1 MHASHEVKKMNT
13 KARTSQQIRKYP
25 LNHQNEN
32 KVEMQGIRS
41 PSSGK
46 ATINGSPKS
55 REKKLALLQDVDK
68 LKKKLR
74 DEENIHRALQRA
86 FNRPLGA
93 LPRLPPYLPPNT
105 QELLAEI
112 AVLEEEVVRLEEQV
126 VTYRHNLYQ
135 EAVYIC
141 SKRKLENPAD
151 YYERILSRCSSKE
164 EQSDS
169 EKSPLSVARTA
180 STSSDIVSGR
190 SSLSLARTTSTSSDI
205 VTDQTVQNTSD
216 VVDGKGSLDEPNST
230 ADSLENCRRKEN
242 LTHCNSNQNTNL
254 ISHHTRRRS
263 TDLMNGKQ
271 GLSVPNFSLES
282 DKEGKGEDDHKTC
295 ISFRNIQFSERKLYR
310 VKTPVKKSSF
320 KRQPSQKSVNSPRK
334 QPVNKELGGDSEP
347 NKISEDILK
356 CLCSIFIRMGTT
368 NDKGTP
374 LDTSPYSL
382 SFVSHHKKKN
392 VAVQDPYGTSAEFK
406 ERDIGAYKGF
416 CIVDAISLDLKRKRN
431 ALFLLHKLKL
441 LLGKLA
447 RVSLDGLSHQHK
459 LAFWINTYNACLMNA
474 FLEHGIPG
482 SPEKVVLLMRE
493 ATLTVGGQRMN
504 AITIEHFILRL
515 PFYLKQGSKKA
526 AKGDDLKTSQ
536 MFGLECVE
544 PLVTFA
550 LSCGSWSSPAVRVY
564 TASQIE
570 SELEVAKREYLQAV
584 VGVSKN
590 DKFIIP
596 KLLDWYQLDFAKDL
610 ESLLDWVCLQLPDEL
625 RKDSLSCLQKKGK
638 VPLSDLV
645 EVVPYDFNFRYII
658 HP

>member
-1 MHASHEVKKMNT
+1 MNT
-13 KARTSQQIRKYP
+13 KARTSQQIRKHP
-25 LNHQNEN
+25 LNRQN
-32 KVEMQGIRS
+32 VQMQGTRS
-41 PSSGK
+41 PSG
-46 ATINGSPKS
+46 NQKS
-55 REKKLALLQDVDK
+55 KEKKLALLQDVDR

-126 VTYRHNLYQ
+126 VTFRHNLYE
-135 EAVYIC
+135 EAVFIC
-141 SKRKLENPAD
+141 SKRKLESPVD
-151 YYERILSRCSSKE
+151 YYERILSRCSSKDE
-164 EQSDS
+164 HSDS
-169 EKSPLSVARTA
+169 EISPISVARTA
-180 STSSDIVSGR
+180 STSSDIVSDR

-205 VTDQTVQNTSD
+205 VSDQTAQNSSD
-216 VVDGKGSLDEPNST
+216 LVNRKGVVDEPNST
-230 ADSLENCRRKEN
+230 ADSLENCKQKEN
-242 LTHCNSNQNTNL
+242 KTLSNSNSRNTN
-254 ISHHTRRRS
+254 IKTRHIRRNS
-263 TDLMNGKQ
+263 GDLMNGKQ
-271 GLSVPNFSLES
+271 GLSNHDFSLELM
-282 DKEGKGEDDHKTC
+282 KEKKGEGDKKC
-295 ISFRNIQFSERKLYR
+295 SINFRNIEFSERKLSR

-320 KRQPSQKSVNSPRK
+320 KRQPSQKQ

-356 CLCSIFIRMGTT
+356 CLCSIYIRMGTT
-368 NDKGTP
+368 NDKGTQ
-374 LDTSPYSL
+374 LDTSPL
-382 SFVSHHKKKN
+382 SFVSRQKKEDSEF
-392 VAVQDPYGTSAEFK
+392 QDPYGASAEIK
-406 ERDIGAYKGF
+406 ARDIGAYKNF
-416 CIVDAISLDLKRKRN
+416 CLIDAISFDQKRKRN

-474 FLEHGIPG
+474 FLEHGIPE

-493 ATLTVGGQRMN
+493 ATITVGGQRMN

-515 PFYLKQGSKKA
+515 PYYLKQGGRKS
-526 AKGDDLKTSQ
+526 AKGDDLKASE

-550 LSCGSWSSPAVRVY
+550 LSCGSWSSPVVRIY

-570 SELEVAKREYLQAV
+570 SELEVAKKEYLQAA

-590 DKFIIP
+590 DKLLIP
-596 KLLDWYQLDFAKDL
+596 KLLDWYQLDFAKNLD
-610 ESLLDWVCLQLPDEL
+610 SLVDWICLQLPDEL
-625 RKDSLSCLQKKGK
+625 RKEAFSCLERKEK
-638 VPLSDLV
+638 VNLSDLV
-645 EVVPYDFNFRYII
+645 EVVPYDFSFRYII

>member
-1 MHASHEVKKMNT
+1 MHAAHELKKMNT

-25 LNHQNEN
+25 LNRQNEQ
-32 KVEMQGIRS
+32 KLEGSRS
-41 PSSGK
+41 MDSEK
-46 ATINGSPKS
+46 ATINGSQTSK
-55 REKKLALLQDVDK
+55 EKKLSLLQDVDR

-135 EAVYIC
+135 EAVFIC
-141 SKRKLENPAD
+141 SKRKLENPVD
-151 YYERILSRCSSKE
+151 YYERILSRCSSKD

-180 STSSDIVSGR
+180 STSSDIVSDR

-205 VTDQTVQNTSD
+205 VSDQTGQNSFD
-216 VVDGKGSLDEPNST
+216 MVNRKGTVDEPNST
-230 ADSLENCRRKEN
+230 ADSLENCNRKEM
-242 LTHCNSNQNTNL
+242 THCNFNRNTNV
-254 ISHHTRRRS
+254 ISHHTRRNS
-263 TDLMNGKQ
+263 SDLTNGKI
-271 GLSVPNFSLES
+271 LNDPDFSAESVKNR
-282 DKEGKGEDDHKTC
+282 KGEDDQKC
-295 ISFRNIQFSERKLYR
+295 ISFRNIQFSERKLSR

-334 QPVNKELGGDSEP
+334 QPVNMELGGDSEP

-356 CLCSIFIRMGTT
+356 CLCSIFMRMSTT
-368 NDKGTP
+368 NDKGTQ
-374 LDTSPYSL
+374 LDTLPYSL
-382 SFVSHHKKKN
+382 SFVSRQKKKD
-392 VAVQDPYGTSAEFK
+392 VEVQDPYETSAQFK
-406 ERDIGAYKGF
+406 ERDIGVYKDF
-416 CIVDAISLDLKRKRN
+416 CIVDAISFDLKRKRN

-459 LAFWINTYNACLMNA
+459 LAFWINTYNGCLMNA
-474 FLEHGIPG
+474 FLEHGIPE

-493 ATLTVGGQRMN
+493 ATITVGGQKMN

-515 PFYLKQGSKKA
+515 PFYLKQGGRKA
-526 AKGDDLKTSQ
+526 AKGDELKASE

-570 SELEVAKREYLQAV
+570 SELEVAKREYLQAA

-610 ESLLDWVCLQLPDEL
+610 ESLVDWVCLQLPDDL
-625 RKDSLSCLQKKGK
+625 RKEALSCLERNRE
-638 VPLSDLV
+638 VPHSDFV
-645 EVVPYDFNFRYII
+645 EVVPYDFSFRYII
-658 HP
+658 HQ

>member
-1 MHASHEVKKMNT
+1 MNT
-13 KARTSQQIRKYP
+13 KPRTSQQIRKYP
-25 LNHQNEN
+25 LNRHNEN

-41 PSSGK
+41 AIAEK
-46 ATINGSPKS
+46 ATIMRGNQKS
-55 REKKLALLQDVDK
+55 KEKKLALLQDVDK

-93 LPRLPPYLPPNT
+93 LPRLPPYLPANT

-126 VTYRHNLYQ
+126 VSYRHNLYQ
-135 EAVYIC
+135 EAVFIC
-141 SKRKLENPAD
+141 SKRKLENPVD

-164 EQSDS
+164 DHSDS

-180 STSSDIVSGR
+180 SNSSDIVSDRSSLSLGRTASTSSDIVS
-190 SSLSLARTTSTSSDI
+190 
-205 VTDQTVQNTSD
+205 DQTLRNSCDMVN
-216 VVDGKGSLDEPNST
+216 GKGPVDEPKST
-230 ADSLENCRRKEN
+230 ADSMESCKQKGCNTNRSMDIVGHHMRRK
-242 LTHCNSNQNTNL
+242 S
-254 ISHHTRRRS
+254 S
-263 TDLMNGKQ
+263 DLMNGKQ
-271 GLSVPNFSLES
+271 GFSDSGISVESANKGKLS
-282 DKEGKGEDDHKTC
+282 
-295 ISFRNIQFSERKLYR
+295 R
-310 VKTPVKKSSF
+310 VKTPVKKSF
-320 KRQPSQKSVNSPRK
+320 KRQTSQKPVNSLRK
-334 QPVNKELGGDSEP
+334 EPVNKELGGDSEQ
-347 NKISEDILK
+347 NIISEDILK
-356 CLCSIFIRMGTT
+356 CLCSIFMRMGTA
-368 NDKGTP
+368 NDKGTS

-382 SFVSHHKKKN
+382 SFISRQKKKDLEF
-392 VAVQDPYGTSAEFK
+392 QDPYGTSAEFK
-406 ERDIGAYKGF
+406 ERDIGAYKDF
-416 CIVDAISLDLKRKRN
+416 CTVDAISFDLKRKRN

-474 FLEHGIPG
+474 FLEHGIPD

-493 ATLTVGGQRMN
+493 ATITVGGQRMN

-515 PFYLKQGSKKA
+515 PFYVKQGGKKT
-526 AKGDDLKTSQ
+526 AKGDDLKASE

-564 TASQIE
+564 TASQIK
-570 SELEVAKREYLQAV
+570 SELEVAKRQYLQAS

-590 DKFIIP
+590 DKFILP

-610 ESLLDWVCLQLPDEL
+610 ESLVEWVCLQLPDESQ
-625 RKDSLSCLQKKGK
+625 KEALSCLENKGK
-638 VPLSDLV
+638 VPVSDLV
-645 EVVPYDFNFRYII
+645 KVIPYDFSFRYII